1 MSSVH
6 PRPAATALDGKPPRP
21 AWSFAWRTLMRGLR
35 VDARA
40 QMAAVQL
47 AAIGASL
54 ALLLLEGRM
63 QGPGDIGFSIV
74 IVVGIGLLRV
84 LTAGVSLAMSTLLI
98 EPIGSVLL
106 LAGTGG
112 PLSPFLPMAVGGI
125 WWAALSPRGTRIRP
139 FRIVKGS
146 GTLKLEPGQEVEL
159 GTKRPTWLV
168 YGVSMAAAYA
178 LLVMPPAMRDGLVTE
193 AFEDAI
199 VLGGVWLLAEL
210 SVFAGRRRATDIVPS
225 AAAPAA
231 SGDPVGP
238 MPLEATAVQSLEP
251 ATTMAYVASLEL
263 APTTEHVGLTP
274 GESHLLACLALGMSN
289 RQIAD
294 LLQVSAGSV
303 RYRLTLLYRTL
314 GVDGRARA
322 VERAREMQL
331 AIPIDQRGT
340 ASLET
345 DS

>member
-1 MSSVH
+1 
-6 PRPAATALDGKPPRP
+6 
-21 AWSFAWRTLMRGLR
+21 
-35 VDARA
+35 
-40 QMAAVQL
+40 MAVVQL

-54 ALLLLEGRM
+54 GLLLLEGRM

-112 PLSPFLPMAVGGI
+112 PLSPFLPMALGGI
-125 WWAALSPRGTRIRP
+125 WWSTLSPRGTRIRP

-146 GTLKLEPGQEVEL
+146 STLRLEPGQEIEL
-159 GTKRPTWLV
+159 GTRRPTWLV
-168 YGVSMAAAYA
+168 YGVAMAASYA
-178 LLVMPPAMRDGLVTE
+178 LLVVPPAMRDGLVTE
-193 AFEDAI
+193 TFEDAI
-199 VLGGVWLLAEL
+199 ALGAVWLLAGL
-210 SVFAGRRRATDIVPS
+210 SVFAGRRRAADIGPS

-231 SGDPVGP
+231 SGDPVG
-238 MPLEATAVQSLEP
+238 MPVKATAVQSLEP
-251 ATTMAYVASLEL
+251 STTLAYVASLEL
-263 APTTEHVGLTP
+263 APTMEHVGLTP
-274 GESHLLACLALGMSN
+274 SESHLLACLALGMSN

-314 GVDGRARA
+314 GVAGRAQ
-322 VERAREMQL
+322 VLERAREMQL
-331 AIPIDQRGT
+331 TIPIDQRGT
-340 ASLET
+340 APWRGTTSNH
-345 DS
+345 